1 MNEVEA
7 LKQIIIKNMKID
19 TRMKE
24 DCIYFEET
32 YGPSPEFRHCTCMD
46 KLFVKGEEDRTMCET
61 CRLWDNYIPCS
72 ATDAEK
78 EKAIKWQ
85 NMPLMDQPHYY
96 DYFLT

>member
-1 MNEVEA
+1 MQAVEA

-32 YGPSPEFRHCTCMD
+32 YEQSPEFRHCACMS
-46 KLFVKGEEDRTMCET
+46 KLFVKGKEDRTMCET
-61 CRLWDNYIPCS
+61 CRLWDNYIPQS

-85 NMPLMDQPHYY
+85 NMPLAEQPDYY
-96 DYFLT
+96 DYF